1 MKWYGNLSFRSV
13 KKAQRDYKI
22 AFCRC
27 GKVSKTLR
35 FCDMA
40 YEKDSAFVAV
50 KRDVQMS
57 ILGV

>member
-27 GKVSKTLR
+27 GKVPKTLR

-50 KRDVQMS
+50 KRDV
-57 ILGV
+57 

>member
-1 MKWYGNLSFRSV
+1 MVRKSV
-13 KKAQRDYKI
+13 ISVSQKSSKGLTD

-27 GKVSKTLR
+27 GKVSKTLG

>member
-1 MKWYGNLSFRSV
+1 MHFV
-13 KKAQRDYKI
+13 V
-22 AFCRC
+22 C
-27 GKVSKTLR
+27 GKVPKTLR

-50 KRDVQMS
+50 RRDVQMS